1 MEDVGDSKDCR
12 KYARRCVEIANA
24 TAPYGA
30 QSTLRDLARSWIKI
44 ADQLDEN
51 RGFRRSERAADSGEH
66 DRAFARRQAPLSP
79 PDVGEC
85 VADAVG
91 VGVTSSER

>member
-1 MEDVGDSKDCR
+1 MEDVVDSKDCR
-12 KYARRCVEIANA
+12 EYARRCVEIANA

-30 QSTLRDLARSWIKI
+30 QSTLRELARSWIKI

-51 RGFRRSERAADSGEH
+51 GGFRRSERAMDSGKH
-66 DRAFARRQAPLSP
+66 DRAFAPRQGPPAAP
-79 PDVGEC
+79 VGEG